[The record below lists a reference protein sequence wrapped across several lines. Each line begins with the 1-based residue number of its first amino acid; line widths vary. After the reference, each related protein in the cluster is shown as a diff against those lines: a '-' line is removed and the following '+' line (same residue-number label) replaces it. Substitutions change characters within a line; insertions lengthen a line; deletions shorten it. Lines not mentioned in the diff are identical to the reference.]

1 LIDLTEI
8 LFLKEKN
15 MARVWKTGKCKPETK
30 PRLWNKRELE
40 NKTSNETSSA
50 KKPRGLLQR
59 KGIYQIFWY

>member
-1 LIDLTEI
+1 
-8 LFLKEKN
+8 

>member
-1 LIDLTEI
+1 MDLTEI

-15 MARVWKTGKCKPETK
+15 MARLWKTGKRKSEKK

-59 KGIYQIFWY
+59 

>member
-1 LIDLTEI
+1 MDLTEI

-15 MARVWKTGKCKPETK
+15 MARLWKTGKRKSETK

-50 KKPRGLLQR
+50 KKTRGLLQR
-59 KGIYQIFWY
+59 